1 MHDIGNPPFGHF
13 GEAAIN
19 DWFRQRLHP
28 EDAESQPLTDDRCSV
43 AALRLRD
50 GEEPLNELRR
60 KIRQDLCHFEG
71 ECTRHSSGAYID
83 ADESH
88 RHRSAVF

>member
-1 MHDIGNPPFGHF
+1 MTGFANS
-13 GEAAIN
+13 
-19 DWFRQRLHP
+19 LHP

-71 ECTRHSSGAYID
+71 NAQGIRLVHTLMRMNLTWAQVRRYFKIYPSGVVAWRN
-83 ADESH
+83 A
-88 RHRSAVF
+88 